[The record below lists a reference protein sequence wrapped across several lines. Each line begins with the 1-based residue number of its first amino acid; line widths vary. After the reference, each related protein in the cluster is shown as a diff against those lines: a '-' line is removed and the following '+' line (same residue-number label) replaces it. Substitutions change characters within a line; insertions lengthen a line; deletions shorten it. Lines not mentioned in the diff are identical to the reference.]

1 MRNFKKIDFFL
12 TFSLFGSTVTP
23 AGQLPVMEID
33 GIQIIQSLSIAR
45 FLANKFNLAG
55 ATVIEKAQADMVVEC
70 TKDFYDCKLANQ
82 L

>member
-1 MRNFKKIDFFL
+1 
-12 TFSLFGSTVTP
+12 
-23 AGQLPVMEID
+23 MEID
-33 GIQIIQSLSIAR
+33 GVQIIQSLSIAR